1 MTSPTLG
8 EGGSAKRWCYS
19 MRLFCKMGDKGE
31 GRDKI
36 FKKWETSFMDR
47 SLVFFSRCQGFLPV
61 TKSRILTSK
70 PRLFW
75 ENTVLCRTPCTHHD
89 KHSHIRLLSS
99 PILSDGA
106 GSYPNS
112 ANNFYECKKRKEK
125 KTLFKNPKVPNFWV
139 YIPDPSLIIM

>member
-1 MTSPTLG
+1 MSINDVTHFG
-8 EGGSAKRWCYS
+8 GGQGGSAKRWCYS

-31 GRDKI
+31 GRVKI
-36 FKKWETSFMDR
+36 FKKWVTSFMDR

-89 KHSHIRLLSS
+89 KHST
-99 PILSDGA
+99 SDYYLVQYLVMEQGKTRIWRIIFMNA
-106 GSYPNS
+106 KK
-112 ANNFYECKKRKEK
+112 EKKRKPCL
-125 KTLFKNPKVPNFWV
+125 KTFSPNIWV
-139 YIPDPSLIIM
+139 